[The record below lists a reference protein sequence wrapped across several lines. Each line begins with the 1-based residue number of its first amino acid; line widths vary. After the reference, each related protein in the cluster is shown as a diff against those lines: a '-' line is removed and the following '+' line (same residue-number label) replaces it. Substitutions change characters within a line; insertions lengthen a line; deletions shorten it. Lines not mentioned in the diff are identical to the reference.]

1 VKTPVKPPKKSA
13 SDPAATQKSPR
24 KVWRFEIN
32 VKPGQARPCLRREQR
47 GWILGVREP
56 ARDGLAN
63 KGVVRALSDYI
74 GVPVSSVSI
83 VRGEG
88 SRIKLIEVS
97 GIDPEEGSRRL
108 EGAATGS
115 GP

>member
-1 VKTPVKPPKKSA
+1 MKPPKKSA
-13 SDPAATQKSPR
+13 SDRSPNQKASR
-24 KVWRFEIN
+24 QIWRFEIN
-32 VKPGQARPCLRREQR
+32 VKPGQARPCFRREER

-63 KGVVRALSDYI
+63 RGVARVLADYL
-74 GVPVSSVSI
+74 GVSVSSVSI

-97 GIDPEEGSRRL
+97 GLDPDEGCRRL
-108 EGAATGS
+108 ERAVTG
-115 GP
+115 PIP